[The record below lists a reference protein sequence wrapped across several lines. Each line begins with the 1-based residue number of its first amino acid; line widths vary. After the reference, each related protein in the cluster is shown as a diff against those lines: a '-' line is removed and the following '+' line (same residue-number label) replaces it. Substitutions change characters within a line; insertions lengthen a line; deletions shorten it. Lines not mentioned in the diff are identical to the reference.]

1 MKNGTLI
8 PSILRQK
15 RELCG
20 LSVESVVS
28 KLKDFGITISEKAL
42 YAYENGTNSPK
53 VNTFIALCKIYN
65 VSDIMSEFGYSSVPL
80 VPAHEDW
87 TQTQYNDFFNIPF
100 LDKLYFVIRNGVPS
114 FDGYEEQLEDIFPS
128 DADAANFNK
137 LYNLFMQ
144 LNEAGQGAA
153 LLSLK
158 DLLKDPDFAKSSQS
172 DLKIG

>member
-87 TQTQYNDFFNIPF
+87 TQTQYNDF
-100 LDKLYFVIRNGVPS
+100 Y
-114 FDGYEEQLEDIFPS
+114 DG
-128 DADAANFNK
+128 
-137 LYNLFMQ
+137 
-144 LNEAGQGAA
+144 
-153 LLSLK
+153 
-158 DLLKDPDFAKSSQS
+158 
-172 DLKIG
+172 

>member
-1 MKNGTLI
+1 M
-8 PSILRQK
+8 
-15 RELCG
+15 
-20 LSVESVVS
+20 
-28 KLKDFGITISEKAL
+28 
-42 YAYENGTNSPK
+42 EN
-53 VNTFIALCKIYN
+53 
-65 VSDIMSEFGYSSVPL
+65 
-80 VPAHEDW
+80 
-87 TQTQYNDFFNIPF
+87 
-100 LDKLYFVIRNGVPS
+100 
-114 FDGYEEQLEDIFPS
+114 IFPS